1 MVRFSVCI
9 EMIFRELPFLD
20 RIDAVAEAGFPAF
33 EFWGWRSKDI
43 KGILKRKR
51 ECGLSVATFGVDPGG
66 RIVDSSTRE
75 EFLKGVRDSIE
86 VARKLECSTLIVTTG
101 GEMAGVPRK
110 TQHENIVKS
119 LKEAARLV
127 EDADATLVLEPLNVL
142 VDHKGYY
149 LYSSDEGFDIVREVD
164 SPNVKLLYDIYH
176 QQIME
181 GNLIDTFTKNI
192 GLIGHFHT
200 GDVPGRHEPG
210 TGEINYANAFRR
222 IDEAGY
228 GGFVGLEFRPLASS
242 GDALKKVK
250 EIQSPGGT

>member
-20 RIDAVAEAGFPAF
+20 RIDAVADAGFPAF
-33 EFWGWRSKDI
+33 EFWWWRSKDI
-43 KGILKRKR
+43 EGILEKKQ
-51 ECGLSVATFGVDPGG
+51 ECELSVAAFGVDPSS
-66 RIVDSSTRE
+66 RIVDSSTKE
-75 EFLKGVRDSIE
+75 EFLKGVKDSIE
-86 VARKLECSTLIVTTG
+86 VAHELECPTLFVTTG

-127 EDADATLVLEPLNVL
+127 EDADATLVLEPLNTL

-149 LYSSDEGFDIVREVD
+149 LYSSHEGFDIVREVD

-181 GNLIDTFTKNI
+181 GNLIDTITKNMS
-192 GLIGHFHT
+192 LIGHFHT

-210 TGEINYANAFRR
+210 TGEINYANVFGR

-250 EIQSPGGT
+250 EIQLSGGT